1 MDFKNIDLTKIKLI
15 DNGKFIEFSTPIK
28 VVTPKMY
35 LPFGIEKEYNNYVM
49 KLQFRGIQ
57 ESDELKDFYKFI
69 LNIEKVLRALLKTDS
84 DTLKTQL
91 RPSEKYDPV
100 LITKIP
106 QQNSKFLCEAYDSEN
121 VPLNITLLKKGFYTC
136 VLLIDSIWKIKG
148 KYYYKLK
155 VKNIKTCV

>member
-1 MDFKNIDLTKIKLI
+1 MDFKDIDLTKIKLS

-28 VVTPKMY
+28 IVTPKMY

-49 KLQFRGIQ
+49 KLQFRGIN
-57 ESDELKDFYKFI
+57 ESDELKEFYKFI
-69 LNIEKVLRALLKTDS
+69 SKLEKVLRALLKT
-84 DTLKTQL
+84 
-91 RPSEKYDPV
+91 
-100 LITKIP
+100 KIP
-106 QQNSKFLCEAYDSEN
+106 QQNNKFLCEAFDSEN
-121 VPLNITLLKKGFYTC
+121 VPLNITLLNKGFYTC